1 MGNAWS
7 EAPVVAGHVGGA
19 AVGADP
25 AGPATHMLSFES
37 DLDFPMEAVG
47 LTGLGGPMGA
57 GIGDPLAMD
66 AELGLLLDAP
76 GGELVMDGG
85 LL

>member
-1 MGNAWS
+1 
-7 EAPVVAGHVGGA
+7 
-19 AVGADP
+19 
-25 AGPATHMLSFES
+25 MLSFES

-76 GGELVMDGG
+76 GGRARHGRGAAVSPLTEDERIATP
-85 LL
+85 

>member
-1 MGNAWS
+1 
-7 EAPVVAGHVGGA
+7 
-19 AVGADP
+19 
-25 AGPATHMLSFES
+25 MLSFES

-47 LTGLGGPMGA
+47 LTGLGGPIGA

-76 GGELVMDGG
+76 GDGLVMDGG

>member
-1 MGNAWS
+1 
-7 EAPVVAGHVGGA
+7 
-19 AVGADP
+19 
-25 AGPATHMLSFES
+25 
-37 DLDFPMEAVG
+37 
-47 LTGLGGPMGA
+47 MGA

>member
-1 MGNAWS
+1 
-7 EAPVVAGHVGGA
+7 
-19 AVGADP
+19 
-25 AGPATHMLSFES
+25 MLSFES